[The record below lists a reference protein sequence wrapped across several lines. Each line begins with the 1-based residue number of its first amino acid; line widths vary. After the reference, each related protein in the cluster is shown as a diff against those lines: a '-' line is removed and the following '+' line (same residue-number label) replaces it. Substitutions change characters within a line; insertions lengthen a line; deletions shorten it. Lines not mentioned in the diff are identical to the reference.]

1 MQRPTDTLGPRPSS
15 VSAELNHDEPYV
27 LIERRTKVPRMPKR
41 RAIYL
46 ISDFPRFDE
55 PRWSPMADVYRTR
68 TGWILKFD
76 LAGVRPE
83 DIRVRAEGCRI
94 TVSGTRRDSFL
105 QEEGYSCYSMEI
117 SYNRFERTIELPCD
131 GILLV
136 RVTH

>member
-1 MQRPTDTLGPRPSS
+1 VPGILK
-15 VSAELNHDEPYV
+15 
-27 LIERRTKVPRMPKR
+27 RRT
-41 RAIYL
+41 IYL
-46 ISDFPRFDE
+46 LPDFPRCDE

-94 TVSGTRRDSFL
+94 TVSGTRRDSIL

-117 SYNRFERTIELPCD
+117 SYNRFERTIELPCEFD
-131 GILLV
+131 NPRVNLEFHEGILLV